1 MVACMFQVK
10 RFYCEADYNFY
21 NHLALTP
28 QEYQRTPGGGEVP
41 WDIKSPGNVMNCP
54 ATNEKNCWSTPLR
67 GGGFPGELGGST
79 FQKSGKCHELP
90 RKLIHFCLPHPPTCL
105 PHPPPHPY
113 PTGGGGLGV
122 KIGGTD
128 GREGGMWWQLWSW
141 PSAYGMEWVHN
152 TNREPERS
160 RVTS

>member
-21 NHLALTP
+21 NLALTP
-28 QEYQRTPGGGEVP
+28 QEYQRTPGGGGVP
-41 WDIKSPGNVMNCP
+41 WEIKSPGNVMNCP
-54 ATNEKNCWSTPLR
+54 ETNKKKLIHPTL
-67 GGGFPGELGGST
+67 GGGSQGNWGGGSK

-90 RKLIHFCLPHPPTCL
+90 RKSIHCCLPPPT
-105 PHPPPHPY
+105 
-113 PTGGGGLGV
+113 PTQLVGGGLGV

-128 GREGGMWWQLWSW
+128 GREGLMGGRGVIAIMKLT
-141 PSAYGMEWVHN
+141 SAYGMEWVHN